1 MPRPTTPRR
10 YRSGQ
15 PGHHVAASDSDP
27 GSQPPTT
34 LPAPALPPG
43 RLTCPPPWGPVPR
56 VPAARATRRAYPPP
70 EADHLCRFRQKWR
83 LYRRSSSPLQHD
95 RVEVLRLLRRC
106 GRIQTDTS
114 GNWHTVAVPFSA
126 DARSAI
132 LRRVREHRVPL
143 LCLLA
148 TGAFAACTTGQPAR
162 GDTSTPTLTT
172 TYSPSSYSTAPA
184 STPPVTTGPNIR
196 PGEKPPTFPQSM
208 EKDVPSAAGTFAVY
222 WMKTIDWGYAT
233 VSSTLARTAFS
244 PACTDCARFMKVFDD
259 AHAKGV
265 YF

>member
-1 MPRPTTPRR
+1 M
-10 YRSGQ
+10 
-15 PGHHVAASDSDP
+15 
-27 GSQPPTT
+27 
-34 LPAPALPPG
+34 
-43 RLTCPPPWGPVPR
+43 
-56 VPAARATRRAYPPP
+56 
-70 EADHLCRFRQKWR
+70 
-83 LYRRSSSPLQHD
+83 
-95 RVEVLRLLRRC
+95 
-106 GRIQTDTS
+106 
-114 GNWHTVAVPFSA
+114 PFSA

-148 TGAFAACTTGQPAR
+148 TGAFAACTSGQPAQ

-172 TYSPSSYSTAPA
+172 TYSPPSYSTAPP

-196 PGEKPPTFPQSM
+196 PGEKPPTFAQSM
-208 EKDVPSAAGTFAVY
+208 EKNVPSAAGTFAVY

-244 PACTDCARFMKVFDD
+244 PVCADCTRFMRIFDD

-265 YF
+265 YFRGGRMTISKWMIRPNDHQNGATAVVDVTASIGALQAIDRNGRVVESDPADPHVMYRVWLTWSGTRWTIVDTKQAVRK